1 MKAFVI
7 SCCSLLLI
15 FALIIVNYF
24 YINNIYKYMLNEAS
38 AITTDNTEKIIS
50 LIDYWNKRKIAISLS
65 IPHRISDEL
74 ERNLQLL
81 KIKVLGETKSDFEE
95 TKQLLLYSIE
105 EMKIHAGISVDALF

>member
-24 YINNIYKYMLNEAS
+24 YIINIYKHMLNEAS
-38 AITTDNTEKIIS
+38 AITTDNAEKISS
-50 LIDYWNKRKIAISLS
+50 LIDYWNTRKIAISLS
-65 IPHRISDEL
+65 IPHRISYEL
-74 ERNLQLL
+74 EINLQLL
-81 KIKVLGETKSDFEE
+81 KIKVLSETKSDFEE

-105 EMKIHAGISVDALF
+105 EMKIHAGISADALF